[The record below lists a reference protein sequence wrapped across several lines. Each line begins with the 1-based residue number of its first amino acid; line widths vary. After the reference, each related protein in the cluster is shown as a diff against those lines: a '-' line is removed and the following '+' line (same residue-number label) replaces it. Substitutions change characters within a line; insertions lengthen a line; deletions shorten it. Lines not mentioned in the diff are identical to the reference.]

1 MIVLSLRFYD
11 PWRCDP
17 PHIWFY
23 DVGTHENSLYIPS
36 PKFVSIFF
44 SSKTYPKHMHA
55 FAQKPLFSCI
65 FQPGQFCPSKVKYI
79 SPCTS
84 HQHMSAAACHF
95 ATQES
100 CARRKGKK
108 PHMACSVARSS
119 LAGRFVHSRQAQKV
133 YLSIFLP
140 AASVLLR
147 LEREVLLQLRLQQF
161 WNENMR
167 NLGHHA
173 GNLWGVRKRNKVIIL
188 YYLNWEDAVW
198 KFTCLN
204 CSKLCKSFPFGSF
217 QMCLNDV
224 IIQFF

>member
-1 MIVLSLRFYD
+1 MIHEGVTHPIYD
-11 PWRCDP
+11 SMMLALMKIHCTY
-17 PHIWFY
+17 H
-23 DVGTHENSLYIPS
+23 HQNSFLFS
-36 PKFVSIFF
+36 FHPKHTPNTCMPLHKSHFSHAFF
-44 SSKTYPKHMHA
+44 SQDS
-55 FAQKPLFSCI
+55 FAPQKLNTFP
-65 FQPGQFCPSKVKYI
+65 PM
-79 SPCTS
+79 

-119 LAGRFVHSRQAQKV
+119 LAGRFFHSRQAQKV

-173 GNLWGVRKRNKVIIL
+173 GNL
-188 YYLNWEDAVW
+188 
-198 KFTCLN
+198 
-204 CSKLCKSFPFGSF
+204 
-217 QMCLNDV
+217 
-224 IIQFF
+224 